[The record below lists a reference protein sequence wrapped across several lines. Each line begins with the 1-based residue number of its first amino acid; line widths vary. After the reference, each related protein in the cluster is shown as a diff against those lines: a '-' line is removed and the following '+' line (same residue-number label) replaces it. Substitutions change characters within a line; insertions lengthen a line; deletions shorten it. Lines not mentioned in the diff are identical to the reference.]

1 MALPYND
8 PKPRKCLICGEEF
21 LPKTRQGKYCDKI
34 HYQPCPI
41 CGKDVEIKSVK
52 QIGKT
57 CGSKEC
63 INEKRKR
70 SNIEKFGFPSPLAL
84 EEISEKRKK
93 TVRKRYGVDY
103 ITQIDEVKKR
113 QVQSRAETRELRKQY
128 KEQLAERYKD
138 L

>member
-1 MALPYND
+1 M
-8 PKPRKCLICGEEF
+8 
-21 LPKTRQGKYCDKI
+21 
-34 HYQPCPI
+34 
-41 CGKDVEIKSVK
+41 
-52 QIGKT
+52 
-57 CGSKEC
+57 
-63 INEKRKR
+63 
-70 SNIEKFGFPSPLAL
+70 IEKFGFPSPLAL